1 MLRTLKLAKGQAIRN
16 MATGTEM
23 ALDANAYV
31 VGEVKGRP
39 GMEYKFYPKGLI
51 LEREIGTS
59 PWQTEESKGL
69 SDLNAHMN
77 THIFGLLFK
86 R

>member
-59 PWQTEESKGL
+59 PWMGSDHGKQTEEPS
-69 SDLNAHMN
+69 MN
-77 THIFGLLFK
+77 SFKSLFK
-86 R
+86 F